1 MSNTIGCESGLS
13 IIDRTLVKHSLHSIE
28 GDFDSATPSSSLQSK
43 KHGKKQHLNNN
54 SHLED
59 KVVCS

>member
-43 KHGKKQHLNNN
+43 KHGKKQASQEQLPP
-54 SHLED
+54 
-59 KVVCS
+59 